1 MQEINSGLVKNN
13 YNQFTIHNIDIVLL
27 LSSYP
32 KTKNRVKDALFELME
47 TAQDD
52 SNSSRVVL
60 DWHIWIKLS
69 KSFDKDDW
77 DTRFYIGMDDGLPS
91 DYVIRYVN
99 EFRDNNIRF
108 KLNGHNIDVDGH
120 DIK

>member
-13 YNQFTIHNIDIVLL
+13 YNQFTIHNNDIVLL

-47 TAQDD
+47 TAQDE

-108 KLNGHNIDVDGH
+108 KLNGHDV
-120 DIK
+120 K

>member
-1 MQEINSGLVKNN
+1 MQEINNGLVKNN
-13 YNQFTIHNIDIVLL
+13 YNQFTIHNNDIVLL

-108 KLNGHNIDVDGH
+108 KLNGHDV
-120 DIK
+120 K

>member
-1 MQEINSGLVKNN
+1 MQETKGELVRSN
-13 YNQFTIHNIDIVLL
+13 YNQFTIHNNDIVLL

-52 SNSSRVVL
+52 SKSSRVVL

-69 KSFDKDDW
+69 RSFDKGDW
-77 DTRFYIGMDDGLPS
+77 DTKFYIGMDDGLPS

-108 KLNGHNIDVDGH
+108 KLNGHDV
-120 DIK
+120 K